1 MGASLDD
8 RSSVARVEPVGRN
21 KRSALRRFI
30 SMRSPQWQSNVAPP
44 YASERRNA
52 RSLSSG
58 RPKAGSPGFFR
69 PPVLFGLHQTF
80 HPPAH
85 SQHDFFFVFL
95 QHEPWAASLL

>member
-58 RPKAGSPGFFR
+58 PPKARSRGLFLPTVPSVSHIPL
-69 PPVLFGLHQTF
+69 PPPPHS
-80 HPPAH
+80 PPA
-85 SQHDFFFVFL
+85 FFFFL
-95 QHEPWAASLL
+95 SQPARS